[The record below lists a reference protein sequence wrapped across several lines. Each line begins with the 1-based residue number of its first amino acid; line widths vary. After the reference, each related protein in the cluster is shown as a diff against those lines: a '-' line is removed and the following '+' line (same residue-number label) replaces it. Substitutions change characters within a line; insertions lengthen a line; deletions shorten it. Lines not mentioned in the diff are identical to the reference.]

1 MTSIVQ
7 ALTAVMDDVGA
18 VRKSERNQQQGF
30 SFRGIDAVVSAVSPA
45 LRAHGVVVTPEVRS
59 YEYGTVEVGQKR
71 TPMGH
76 ARVVVA
82 YTFHG
87 PDGDTVTAVTAAES
101 MDSGDKATAKAMSVA
116 FRTALLQALA
126 LPTDE
131 PDPDSTSYER
141 SPQPATDMAWLD
153 DISRRIGEALS
164 VTVLRGLW
172 SEVNS
177 QVRAGLCTEGDAA
190 QLKQTI
196 TAAQAAIPAPDP
208 APTAEPEQQEI
219 A

>member
-1 MTSIVQ
+1 MTTVVQ
-7 ALTAVMDDVGA
+7 ALTAVMEDVGA

-87 PDGDTVTAVTAAES
+87 PQGDSITAVTAAES

-131 PDPDSTSYER
+131 PDPDATSYER
-141 SPQPATDMAWLD
+141 SPQPETDEQWLAG
-153 DISRRIGEALS
+153 ITRRIGEALS
-164 VTVLRGLW
+164 VSELRGLW
-172 SEVNS
+172 SEVGS
-177 QVRAGLCTEGDAA
+177 QVRAGKCTPQDATE
-190 QLKQTI
+190 LTETI
-196 TAAQAAIPAPDP
+196 KAAQAALPAPEAAP
-208 APTAEPEQQEI
+208 AEQQEL